1 MANTFS
7 RRFIPSPARRY
18 TRQLVRKIPAG
29 QIACIDCATVGQ
41 YKEFCVLNSE
51 FNKPYA
57 VNMSIRP
64 LAAKPDL
71 IAQTHEAIRNAIM
84 SGDLVPCAPLAQ
96 EELAERLGVSR
107 QPISHAL
114 VLLKREGLVVDRGRK
129 GQMVAPIDARKL
141 LGLYQVRGALDR
153 LAACLAA
160 AVVPS
165 SEKHK
170 SDLLGLIERGKSA
183 AAKGAL
189 GGVVDADIAFHKT
202 LHALSG
208 NAEIAITAAGF
219 WPHMARSMRVVLEDK
234 SAWSGIWTE
243 HEAIAAAI
251 IAGDAEH
258 AGELAMRHA
267 ENAGETTYQRLL
279 TL

>member
-1 MANTFS
+1 MAIAMIMHATS
-7 RRFIPSPARRY
+7 ISSPVRICVERFDR
-18 TRQLVRKIPAG
+18 
-29 QIACIDCATVGQ
+29 IDGAALAN
-41 YKEFCVLNSE
+41 YKEFGVLNSE
-51 FNKPYA
+51 FNNQKA

-71 IAQTHEAIRNAIM
+71 IAQTHEAIRNAII

-153 LAACLAA
+153 LAASLAA
-160 AVVPS
+160 TVVPS
-165 SEKHK
+165 TDKRK
-170 SDLLGLIERGKSA
+170 GDLVSLIERGKAA
-183 AAKGAL
+183 AAKGAI
-189 GGVVDADIAFHKT
+189 GGVMDADIAFHKA
-202 LHALSG
+202 LHDLSG
-208 NAEIAITAAGF
+208 NAEIAITASGF

-234 SAWSGIWTE
+234 DAWSGIWAE
-243 HEAIAAAI
+243 HEAIAAAVT
-251 IAGDAEH
+251 AGDAEH

-279 TL
+279 KL